1 MRIAFTRQY
10 TGVGLIARGEV
21 CEVDYAKDF
30 VPFGWV

>member
-1 MRIAFTRQY
+1 MRIAFIRRY
-10 TGVGLIARGEV
+10 TDIRHIARGEV